1 MKIGL
6 VCYSGG
12 HLYQLHILEEFWGK
26 HDRFWVTFKKADAL
40 SLLKNERTYWA
51 YHPATRN
58 ILNLVRNSFLAWK
71 ILRRERPDVI
81 VSTGAAVA
89 VPFFYLAKLF
99 RIKTVFIEV
108 YDRIDK
114 PTLTGRLVYP
124 VADAF
129 VTQWPEQK
137 KAFPRGIHIGQIL

>member
-1 MKIGL
+1 M
-6 VCYSGG
+6 
-12 HLYQLHILEEFWGK
+12 YQLHILEEFWGK

-58 ILNLVRNSFLAWK
+58 IRNLVRNSFLALK

>member
-26 HDRFWVTFKKADAL
+26 HDRFWVTFNTADAL
-40 SLLKNERTYWA
+40 SLLKDERTYWA

-58 ILNLVRNSFLAWK
+58 IRNLIRNSFLAWK

-99 RIKTVFIEV
+99 RVKTVFIEV
-108 YDRIDK
+108 YDRIDR

-124 VADAF
+124 VANAF
-129 VTQWPEQK
+129 VIQWPEQK
-137 KAFPRGIHIGQIL
+137 KSFPRGINIGRIL

>member
-1 MKIGL
+1 MKIAL
-6 VCYSGG
+6 VCYGGG

-40 SLLKNERTYWA
+40 SLLKEERTYWA

-58 ILNLVRNSFLAWK
+58 IRNLIRNSFLAWK

-108 YDRIDK
+108 YDRIDR

-129 VTQWPEQK
+129 VIQWPEQK
-137 KAFPRGIHIGQIL
+137 KSFPRGINIGQIL

>member
-40 SLLKNERTYWA
+40 SILKDERAYWA

>member
-1 MKIGL
+1 
-6 VCYSGG
+6 
-12 HLYQLHILEEFWGK
+12 
-26 HDRFWVTFKKADAL
+26 
-40 SLLKNERTYWA
+40 
-51 YHPATRN
+51 
-58 ILNLVRNSFLAWK
+58 RNSFLALK

-129 VTQWPEQK
+129 VIQWPEQK
-137 KAFPRGIHIGQIL
+137 KAFPRGIQIGQIL

>member
-40 SLLKNERTYWA
+40 SLLKHERTYWA

-129 VTQWPEQK
+129 VIQWPEQK

>member
-108 YDRIDK
+108 YDRIDR

>member
-108 YDRIDK
+108 YDRIDR

-137 KAFPRGIHIGQIL
+137 KAFPRGINIGQIL

>member
-40 SLLKNERTYWA
+40 SLLKDERTYWA

-58 ILNLVRNSFLAWK
+58 IRNLVRNSFLALK